1 MARWLTL
8 EAAAQ
13 AVAVEQKQLEEYL
26 TDKAPEARFQAHGLL
41 FDRQRW
47 QAGKEFLQLLEQPA
61 SASASAATSR
71 TLQLSSE
78 KGRSYRWHETPIRLQ
93 IVLLPLNSDA
103 KERQVLIA
111 ASSHDDFPISN
122 LVGESE
128 LGELPAVLVQLLEE
142 LKADLPLRKIRYQRQ
157 QPKAKSTHSSQASAR
172 STQPSVETKQ
182 QTSDKTTQISL
193 F

>member
-13 AVAVEQKQLEEYL
+13 AVSVRVQQLEECL

-41 FDRQRW
+41 FDRKRW
-47 QAGKEFLQLLEQPA
+47 QAGKEFLQLLEQLA
-61 SASASAATSR
+61 SSSVSAATSQ

-93 IVLLPLNSDA
+93 IVWLPLNSDA

-111 ASSHDDFPISN
+111 ASSYNDFPISN

-128 LGELPAVLVQLLEE
+128 LGELPAALAQLLGE

-157 QPKAKSTHSSQASAR
+157 QSKAKSTNSARASAR
-172 STQPSVETKQ
+172 STPPSVETKQ
-182 QTSDKTTQISL
+182 QISSETTQISL

>member
-13 AVAVEQKQLEEYL
+13 AVSVRLQQLEEYL

-47 QAGKEFLQLLEQPA
+47 QAGQEFLQLLEQPA
-61 SASASAATSR
+61 SSSASAATSQP
-71 TLQLSSE
+71 LQLSSE

-93 IVLLPLNSDA
+93 IVWLPLTSDA

-122 LVGESE
+122 LAGESE
-128 LGELPAVLVQLLEE
+128 LGELPSIIAQLLEE

-157 QPKAKSTHSSQASAR
+157 QSKAKSTNSSQAPAR
-172 STQPSVETKQ
+172 SIQPSVETNQ
-182 QTSDKTTQISL
+182 QISSKTTQISL

>member
-1 MARWLTL
+1 MAQWLTL
-8 EAAAQ
+8 EAVAQ
-13 AVAVEQKQLEEYL
+13 AVAVEQKQLEQYL

-41 FDRQRW
+41 FERKRW

-61 SASASAATSR
+61 SSSTSAATPQ
-71 TLQLSSE
+71 TLQLSTG

-93 IVLLPLNSDA
+93 IAWLLLNSGV
-103 KERQVLIA
+103 KERQALIA

-122 LVGESE
+122 LVSESE
-128 LGELPAVLVQLLEE
+128 LGELPAVLAQLLEE

-157 QPKAKSTHSSQASAR
+157 QPKAKSTNSSKSSAR
-172 STQPSVETKQ
+172 STQPLVETKQ
-182 QTSDKTTQISL
+182 QISSKPTQISL